1 MKDTIEDRHQLKYT
15 PQPTMAS
22 AVPFNPDDFEDN
34 NPFAEPYE
42 RQREVPEIEQ
52 IGAQQEEEEE
62 ANEVE
67 HNEETPAQDGEQV
80 KLVKL
85 ELMKILPERFSDKY
99 SMQLTLRAI
108 ENNKP
113 GNPILRFDA
122 VVKGMSKYRQSTY
135 KNIRRTYNEV
145 MKFNN
150 HLIVSNLE
158 VFVPK
163 IPLPRTSYPTGG
175 EEEHKRLLFVW
186 QEWFDRICGNP
197 ILVRDDEFVF
207 FIENDFG
214 YSVINTNRKTLVA
227 SGLVRKT
234 LKQLAPP
241 YDPYV
246 ELAEFRPMIKSAYLL
261 LQRLLRALE
270 KNLKNERQLATYIGE
285 LGTKLKGLSHFETIH
300 PGMKN
305 MWEKLAK
312 VTQIQGELTLIL
324 LISDLGTLG
333 DSAQALVDDFY
344 EVKEALTNRHLIM
357 RELLQ
362 AQAQTQAK
370 HAQATRYKSKLSLD
384 PIKVDEA
391 LRSLDY
397 ATKAEEN
404 LNMQVKRISG
414 EMTFEK
420 RELVS
425 FVESKLQ
432 HTLKQFTLG
441 RVEQHRRF
449 LKSLENIRLDIR
461 IIDQKGGLSRLNR
474 ENLTQ
479 MKHNLSQSQA
489 LTGDSWSSRTFRS
502 LSTDQED
509 KEQKLKHQEE
519 TEGTFVD
526 AKQAASML
534 GAVTF

>member
-1 MKDTIEDRHQLKYT
+1 
-15 PQPTMAS
+15 MAS
-22 AVPFNPDDFEDN
+22 VVPFNPEDFEDN
-34 NPFAEPYE
+34 NPFSEPLDHD
-42 RQREVPEIEQ
+42 VH
-52 IGAQQEEEEE
+52 EE
-62 ANEVE
+62 AAMNEVGIAPSQD
-67 HNEETPAQDGEQV
+67 EEGDVLTEQNAKSEPHSGEQE
-80 KLVKL
+80 KLVRL

-99 SMQLTLRAI
+99 SMTLTLRAI

-122 VVKGMSKYRQSTY
+122 DVKGMSKYRQSSY
-135 KNIRRTYNEV
+135 KDIRRTFNEV

-150 HLIVSNLE
+150 HLTVSNLE

-163 IPLPRTSYPTGG
+163 IPLSQTSYPTGG
-175 EEEHKRLLFVW
+175 EEEHKKLFYVW
-186 QEWFDRICGNP
+186 QEWLDRICLNP

-207 FIENDFG
+207 FIESDFG
-214 YSVINTNRKTLVA
+214 YSVINSNRKTLVA

-241 YDPYV
+241 HDPYV

-261 LQRLLRALE
+261 LQRLLSALE
-270 KNLKNERQLATYIGE
+270 KNHKNERQLATYISD

-312 VTQIQGELTLIL
+312 VIQIQSELTLIQ

-333 DSAQALVDDFY
+333 DSAQALVDDFF

-370 HAQATRYKSKLSLD
+370 HAQATRYKNKLSLD
-384 PIKVDEA
+384 PIKVDDA

-397 ATKAEEN
+397 ATKAEES

-414 EMTFEK
+414 EMIFEK
-420 RELVS
+420 REVEA
-425 FVESKLQ
+425 FVELKLQ
-432 HTLKQFTLG
+432 RTLKQFTLG

-449 LKSLENIRLDIR
+449 LKSLESIRLDIR
-461 IIDQKGGLSRLNR
+461 IIDQNGGLSRLNR
-474 ENLTQ
+474 DNLTQ
-479 MKHNLSQSQA
+479 MKHNLPQSQA
-489 LTGDSWSSRTFRS
+489 ASGDSWTSRTFRS
-502 LSTDQED
+502 LATETKD
-509 KEQKLKHQEE
+509 KESRFQHQEE
-519 TEGTFVD
+519 TEVVD
-526 AKQAASML
+526 AKQAASVL
-534 GAVTF
+534 GAATF

>member
-1 MKDTIEDRHQLKYT
+1 
-15 PQPTMAS
+15 MAS
-22 AVPFNPDDFEDN
+22 IVPFNPDDFEDN

-42 RQREVPEIEQ
+42 HQREEQ
-52 IGAQQEEEEE
+52 QLEEEEVNHPQQE
-62 ANEVE
+62 TVE
-67 HNEETPAQDGEQV
+67 ENAVEPDEGTRAQDGEQV

-122 VVKGMSKYRQSTY
+122 AVKGMSKYRQSTY
-135 KNIRRTYNEV
+135 KDIRRTYNEV

-175 EEEHKRLLFVW
+175 EEEHKKLLYVW
-186 QEWFDRICGNP
+186 QEWLSRICQNP

-261 LQRLLRALE
+261 LQRLLRALD
-270 KNLKNERQLATYIGE
+270 KNQKNERQLATYIGE

-312 VTQIQGELTLIL
+312 VTQIQSELTLIQ

-362 AQAQTQAK
+362 AQTQTQAK

-397 ATKAEEN
+397 ATKAEES

-414 EMTFEK
+414 EMIFEK
-420 RELVS
+420 REVVT

-461 IIDQKGGLSRLNR
+461 IIDQNGGLSRLNR
-474 ENLTQ
+474 DNLTQ
-479 MKHNLSQSQA
+479 MKHNLTQSQA
-489 LTGDSWSSRTFRS
+489 ATGDSWTSRTFRS
-502 LSTDQED
+502 LTTDHEH
-509 KEQKLKHQEE
+509 KEYQHQRQEE
-519 TEGTFVD
+519 AEGTFVD
-526 AKQAASML
+526 AKQAANIL